1 MNCDGARRLFVW
13 CVVVVVVIYHQK
25 NPIQYTLS
33 ISASKNSKK
42 ISKYSNRSLKKMVKS
57 VVIHPL
63 VLLSVVDHYNRVA
76 KDTSR
81 RVVGVLLGEISKG
94 KVDVTNSFA
103 VPYESDKK
111 DPTVWFVDHNYL
123 EEMAAMFRK
132 VNARELIV
140 GFYSSSPKIEPSD
153 LAIAELFR
161 RFCKDPVFTIID
173 VRADREDSG
182 LPVKA
187 FKMVEE
193 IQEGTETKRVFQHI
207 PSEIGAYE
215 AEEVGVEHLLRDVN
229 DPTISTLAERIRHQI
244 TALKGLRNR
253 LSEMSRYIDDV
264 ANGKRK
270 VNNQIIYN
278 IQTIVNKLPNLNLSK
293 LVQSFM
299 VKTNDIYLVLYVASI
314 IRSITALHD
323 LVNNKLKFR
332 DMKTAAQKK
341 EEDEKK
347 KKQKEEEAK
356 KKKADDKKEQVETTS
371 GKAEES
377 KKKN

>member
-13 CVVVVVVIYHQK
+13 CVVVVVVVIYHQK

-33 ISASKNSKK
+33 ISSKNSKK
-42 ISKYSNRSLKKMVKS
+42 NSKYSNRSLKKMVKS

-371 GKAEES
+371 GKAEDS